1 MINKR
6 ISYILL
12 LLITFSPL
20 ILFSISDYFDGVNN
34 NNFENI
40 SNDSI
45 LFSEVI
51 SEHTCELNKKN
62 VRVLKEN
69 FNEEGTLYFLKQ
81 NISVIPEYE
90 AIVCIGKVIQTRE
103 FFDYI
108 NVYYGTNPIFSFL
121 FILLASL
128 AIMLFC
134 NTLRIKQIHLYVL
147 LFIFSCLYQIY
158 FQEIFYLA
166 NIFVRLIPFI
176 LLNIF
181 LKKSSTDLMEYD
193 SIDEIQPNNIHNSVL
208 GKVGTN
214 ISSYI
219 FLVIACV
226 ISYVSGKNIL
236 RDNYIFNDVA
246 TNLLTSSKMINYDM
260 ANFQASWNH
269 HTNFVPQIFTFSSI
283 LDPENIIDGFYL
295 LHSLL
300 LLPFSI
306 ILYKLLLKYNF
317 SKWNSV
323 FLSII
328 FVFEYSSNPIL
339 NRFLGTYINILI
351 LIFALNY
358 LNNKKI
364 INLFLYIFFSCLQFF
379 NLESYSVSI
388 FVVFSLLVILEKD
401 RFSFLYKSFIFVIS
415 SLFLIYYPIF
425 LTGEL
430 EVLLKTNYQFHLFNT
445 KTLSSTGLE
454 KLLNL
459 YNGLSYPNNH
469 GLSQYFLLNI
479 FSTIYI
485 FKNYRKAY
493 NNKNI
498 QDLLLFTL
506 FIGEFLHLLIT
517 GPRFNHYGTVLLLP
531 SFLIFLTF
539 LKRIELKQELSIKK
553 IAATNL
559 LILVVFLSPA
569 SYTQLKERVFQEN
582 YFPTPLSITKTGLNI
597 EPEKEQIYEIIKN
610 DIQTELILTWIDP
623 ADWYWVHFEANTL
636 PSTRFV
642 HWFRMRYVTTE
653 RYTWKGFNEKIMIQ
667 QFYEDVEYEKP
678 EYALIDET
686 YYEKPDFFNNLLQN
700 DYKKIFIGE
709 KYTLYE
715 RVS

>member
-1 MINKR
+1 M
-6 ISYILL
+6 
-12 LLITFSPL
+12 
-20 ILFSISDYFDGVNN
+20 
-34 NNFENI
+34 
-40 SNDSI
+40 
-45 LFSEVI
+45 
-51 SEHTCELNKKN
+51 
-62 VRVLKEN
+62 
-69 FNEEGTLYFLKQ
+69 
-81 NISVIPEYE
+81 
-90 AIVCIGKVIQTRE
+90 
-103 FFDYI
+103 
-108 NVYYGTNPIFSFL
+108 
-121 FILLASL
+121 
-128 AIMLFC
+128 
-134 NTLRIKQIHLYVL
+134 
-147 LFIFSCLYQIY
+147 
-158 FQEIFYLA
+158 
-166 NIFVRLIPFI
+166 
-176 LLNIF
+176 
-181 LKKSSTDLMEYD
+181 
-193 SIDEIQPNNIHNSVL
+193 
-208 GKVGTN
+208 
-214 ISSYI
+214 
-219 FLVIACV
+219 
-226 ISYVSGKNIL
+226 
-236 RDNYIFNDVA
+236 
-246 TNLLTSSKMINYDM
+246 
-260 ANFQASWNH
+260 
-269 HTNFVPQIFTFSSI
+269 
-283 LDPENIIDGFYL
+283 
-295 LHSLL
+295 
-300 LLPFSI
+300 
-306 ILYKLLLKYNF
+306 
-317 SKWNSV
+317 
-323 FLSII
+323 
-328 FVFEYSSNPIL
+328 
-339 NRFLGTYINILI
+339 
-351 LIFALNY
+351 
-358 LNNKKI
+358 
-364 INLFLYIFFSCLQFF
+364 QFF

-493 NNKNI
+493 NNKNV

-553 IAATNL
+553 IATTNL

-582 YFPTPLSITKTGLNI
+582 YFPTPLNITKTGLNI

-686 YYEKPDFFNNLLQN
+686 YYEIPDFFNNLLQN